1 MIHMAAKF
9 HSPTVIYWLYTD
21 FIGRDCSDGVQRNM
35 ELQKSYYIQ
44 YFDFFIP
51 MKYTPFKPCILL
63 PLFAEVGNLIMGKPI
78 KNIF

>member
-35 ELQKSYYIQ
+35 ELLYS
-44 YFDFFIP
+44 
-51 MKYTPFKPCILL
+51 T
-63 PLFAEVGNLIMGKPI
+63 LISS
-78 KNIF
+78 FL